1 MITHG
6 FWTLNKNIVSVVQ
19 TLVTFSGLSVY
30 VHFHGT
36 LKWRFLWPLIT
47 SKVSEYGD
55 LSSKNLQLIDGICDL
70 SWHQKYQNE
79 KKNLKNQLQML
90 YVPKFEKM
98 NYFDFAHLYSFW
110 KYELFWFCFDWLLAW
125 LITCLI
131 DYLLDRLLAW

>member
-19 TLVTFSGLSVY
+19 TLVTFLGLSVY

-36 LKWRFLWPLIT
+36 LKLRFLWPLIT

-79 KKNLKNQLQML
+79 KNVFKKPITNAICTKVWKN
-90 YVPKFEKM
+90 
-98 NYFDFAHLYSFW
+98 
-110 KYELFWFCFDWLLAW
+110 ELFWLCPSLFILKVWIILILPW
-125 LITCLI
+125 LITRLI
-131 DYLLDRLLAW
+131 DYLLDWLLAW